1 MTTRLQALQ
10 GKPVQSQARANY
22 EELARRQSVTLEQQQ
37 REAAA
42 RRRWYTILRATFAGA
57 TREALE
63 RLESQR
69 QKNRR

>member
-1 MTTRLQALQ
+1 MTRLQ
-10 GKPVQSQARANY
+10 GKPTYSKARANY
-22 EELARRQSVTLEQQQ
+22 EELARRQSVALEQQQ

-42 RRRWYTILRATFAGA
+42 RQGWYEILRVTFAGI

-69 QKNRR
+69 QEARR